1 MTEGGIGWKGG
12 RTGGR
17 DAGGN
22 RKRWLEE
29 TEEGK
34 MEEGREAGIVGRTDG
49 RKVCEITIT
58 RKCWR
63 ND

>member
-1 MTEGGIGWKGG
+1 MGGKAEG
-12 RTGGR
+12 RVEEML
-17 DAGGN
+17 GGN